1 MSHSNYKP
9 TIPLYNC
16 NQNIQKTLGPLACG
30 ISRAGGSKK
39 RRTLKGGNRCLV
51 PPNPTPSSYWPQ
63 PPNPVPPPNCQ
74 FPHFRPLVLSQ
85 FGGSKKKRHRRN
97 RRLGGEDSPTSVID
111 GPYPDDQTNQFPW
124 PGFNQYGTMMGSM
137 GGNYRRTRKF
147 RGGARNKRK
156 TAMKCT
162 SKCYVGKNKN
172 KKVGMNCKTF
182 CTMGKS
188 LKQQL
193 KGGNRRQGNCPEGYI
208 AISVPTA
215 HPNIRVIQCVPDV
228 DQHERPESPP
238 RGGRNYKKTK
248 RNKKGG
254 RWIVVPGTAP
264 GQFTL
269 RWIDEYDTDED
280 D

>member
-1 MSHSNYKP
+1 MTNNYK
-9 TIPLYNC
+9 L
-16 NQNIQKTLGPLACG
+16 KKK
-30 ISRAGGSKK
+30 GGSNSLCGPFGC
-39 RRTLKGGNRCLV
+39 RL
-51 PPNPTPSSYWPQ
+51 PPNPTPSSYWQPAGPVNPA

-85 FGGSKKKRHRRN
+85 FGGSKKKRYRRS
-97 RRLGGEDSPTSVID
+97 RRQGGEDSPTSVID

-147 RGGARNKRK
+147 RGGVRNKRK

-193 KGGNRRQGNCPEGYI
+193 KGG
-208 AISVPTA
+208 
-215 HPNIRVIQCVPDV
+215 
-228 DQHERPESPP
+228 
-238 RGGRNYKKTK
+238 RNYKKTR

-254 RWIVVPGTAP
+254 RWIIVPGTAP
-264 GQFTL
+264 GRFIF

-280 D
+280 DQYALKLKLKLI